1 MKILAVIPARYGSTR
16 FPGKPL
22 IELEGKTIIQRV
34 WERAASIPEL
44 DKLLVATDDS
54 RIADHVESFGGE
66 VVMTSADHR
75 SGTDRIAEVA
85 KQYPT
90 FGGVV
95 NIQGDEPF
103 VKKDQLQLLIAT
115 LMTEGTEIATLAR
128 PLTEQLDIFNP
139 NVVKVVLNNKGN
151 ALYFSRATI
160 PYIRDSDPSSWADLG
175 HHLQHIG
182 LYAFRRSVL
191 MDVTNLPPSV
201 SETLESLEQLRWLD
215 AGKVIKV
222 ATTNAPGIGIDT
234 PEDLAFAEQYIR
246 THGEP

>member
-22 IELEGKTIIQRV
+22 IELKGKTIIQRV
-34 WERAASIPEL
+34 WERAASVPEM
-44 DKLLVATDDS
+44 DKLLVATDDN
-54 RIADHVESFGGE
+54 RIANHVESFGGE

-85 KQYPT
+85 KQYPI
-90 FGGVV
+90 FDGIV

-103 VKKDQLQLLIAT
+103 VKMDQLQLLIAT

-128 PLTEQLDIFNP
+128 LLVKQQEIFNP
-139 NVVKVVLNNKGN
+139 NVVKVILNNKGN

-160 PYIRDSDPSSWADLG
+160 PYIRDSNSTSWADLG

-182 LYAFRRSVL
+182 LYAFKRNVL
-191 MDVTNLPPSV
+191 MDIANLPPSV
-201 SETLESLEQLRWLD
+201 NETLESLEQLRWLD